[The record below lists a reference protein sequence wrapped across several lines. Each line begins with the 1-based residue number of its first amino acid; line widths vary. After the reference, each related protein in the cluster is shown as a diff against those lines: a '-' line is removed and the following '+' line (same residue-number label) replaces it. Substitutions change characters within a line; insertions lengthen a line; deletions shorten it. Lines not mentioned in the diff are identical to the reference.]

1 MRARTR
7 ARKRALDVLFE
18 AEARHENPLEVLKL
32 RRAHA
37 DAPPVSDYSAM
48 LITGVSEHRERIDQ
62 ILTEHS
68 EGWSVPR
75 MPAVDRTVLRIGLYE
90 LLWVD
95 EIDDPVAITEAV
107 ELARTLSTDDS
118 PRFVNGVLGRISDIA
133 QYLRPGLQPA
143 PAVVIPDDADLD
155 ADLDDPDDSAPE
167 GPPAGETLS
176 DGTPGTPGTQEPDT
190 ETRTR

>member
-18 AEARHENPLEVLKL
+18 SEARHEDPIQVLEQ
-32 RRAHA
+32 RRAHD
-37 DAPPVSDYSAM
+37 DAPPVSDYAAM
-48 LITGVSEHRERIDQ
+48 LVTGVSEHRERIDQ

-143 PAVVIPDDADLD
+143 PAVPAVDETDVDSDMDAEI
-155 ADLDDPDDSAPE
+155 SME
-167 GPPAGETLS
+167 
-176 DGTPGTPGTQEPDT
+176 EPDT
-190 ETRTR
+190 ENASEVDA

>member
-18 AEARHENPLEVLKL
+18 SEARQEDPLEVLAL
-32 RRAHA
+32 RRSITE
-37 DAPPVSDYSAM
+37 APPVSEYAAM
-48 LITGVSEHRERIDQ
+48 LVQGVAEHRERIDQ

-133 QYLRPGLQPA
+133 EYIRPGLQPVA
-143 PAVVIPDDADLD
+143 PVPAIPDDAD
-155 ADLDDPDDSAPE
+155 PDVVEA
-167 GPPAGETLS
+167 
-176 DGTPGTPGTQEPDT
+176 
-190 ETRTR
+190 

>member
-18 AEARHENPLEVLKL
+18 SEARHEDPIQVLEQ
-32 RRAHA
+32 RRAHT
-37 DAPPVSDYSAM
+37 DAPPVSEYAAM
-48 LITGVSEHRERIDQ
+48 LVAGVSEHRERIDQ

-107 ELARTLSTDDS
+107 ELARSLSTDDS

-143 PAVVIPDDADLD
+143 PAVAVPDPEDDLHSGPDAEINVLID
-155 ADLDDPDDSAPE
+155 AE
-167 GPPAGETLS
+167 K
-176 DGTPGTPGTQEPDT
+176 PDT
-190 ETRTR
+190 EDANEVDA

>member
-18 AEARHENPLEVLKL
+18 SEARHEDPIQVLKQ
-32 RRAHA
+32 RRAHE
-37 DAPPVSDYSAM
+37 DAPPVSAYAEM
-48 LITGVSEHRERIDQ
+48 LVNGVSENRERIDQ

-107 ELARTLSTDDS
+107 ELARMLSTDDS

-143 PAVVIPDDADLD
+143 PAVPAPDADS
-155 ADLDDPDDSAPE
+155 DLDVEAE
-167 GPPAGETLS
+167 IEAELEAETE
-176 DGTPGTPGTQEPDT
+176 EPDT
-190 ETRTR
+190 QGANEVDA